1 MARKVRISL
10 QPATWAALSE
20 QAKGDDSPDDVIA
33 RVLGEV
39 AVLRD
44 RIDRLTSRGARLRAD
59 LDASQA
65 AHGETRRRLAR
76 TAAEL
81 AEERRPVEVPLHLSP
96 EQARGIERARQIWR
110 AHCRGE
116 DNAER

>member
-1 MARKVRISL
+1 MRKVRISL
-10 QPATWAALSE
+10 QAATWAALSE
-20 QAKGDDSPDDVIA
+20 QARGDDSPDDVIA
-33 RVLGEV
+33 RVLADV

-44 RIDRLTSRGARLRAD
+44 RIDRLTNRGARLRAD
-59 LDASQA
+59 LEASQA

-76 TAAEL
+76 TMAEL

-96 EQARGIERARQIWR
+96 EQARGIHEARQIWR

-116 DNAER
+116 DIAER